1 MEKIQ
6 YTDSYDLQ
14 INAMAWYF
22 FYSIIAVSY
31 EAQKFGVT
39 RNMRGDEAKEKCP
52 EIILARVPE
61 ARGKADLT
69 RYREAGAEVIE
80 VLQTF
85 SDICERASVDEA
97 YLDLTETIE
106 RYCIYNR
113 QSSVLLYTVYQL
125 YCSSTRFYLGMYSI
139 RYPEKVRYLVVSV
152 SCKIFPDNIS
162 VFEIHCET
170 GVKTL
175 EQELKSC
182 VTGLMSHAFICSLPL
197 TCTSFI

>member
-52 EIILARVPE
+52 EIILARVPV

-85 SDICERASVDEA
+85 SNICERASVDEA

-139 RYPEKVRYLVVSV
+139 RYPEKVRYLDHLVVSG
-152 SCKIFPDNIS
+152 I
-162 VFEIHCET
+162 
-170 GVKTL
+170 L
-175 EQELKSC
+175 
-182 VTGLMSHAFICSLPL
+182 
-197 TCTSFI
+197 